1 MAHKAA
7 YQTKPLESWRKA
19 KELRVELYREIA
31 ESRYP
36 GSGKLLVSGGT
47 ESFIGLPA
55 GLGSYVFFG
64 GEPYAASLAA
74 SDQRFALE
82 CQEAVEARN
91 LARDACAYMRNYLGS
106 LFLDRYLFGGPFPRP
121 DLLLQ
126 THICDTHAKW
136 YQLVGEIEGI
146 PYFAVDFVPLRWD
159 ETDEGKA
166 QKMDYLA
173 SQLLDAIEWMEKVTG
188 RPYQEDR
195 LVEAIENECRST
207 SLWAECCV
215 LNQAIPATM
224 DEKSMY
230 SLYIIAVLMRHRRQA
245 VEFYRELRDEIR
257 DRVDNQIAAVA
268 TERCRIL
275 HDSQPP
281 WHALHIFRYLER
293 YGAVAV
299 GSNYD
304 FGLSGG
310 WYFRE
315 GEPLRPAVPPMDE
328 GVPLR
333 TREDAVRV
341 MARWWLEHNLVVRGL
356 RFSGPGK
363 NALMVQMVKE
373 WRCGGAMIHLN
384 RGCEG
389 AAMGQME
396 VRLALVQAGIPVM
409 TYEGNMA
416 DPGEFDEARTL
427 ARIDSF
433 MESMGLR
440 LLA

>member
-1 MAHKAA
+1 MASKAL
-7 YQTKPLESWRKA
+7 YKTKPLESWRKA
-19 KELRVELYREIA
+19 KELRLDFYREIA
-31 ESRYP
+31 ESRSP
-36 GSGKLLVSGGT
+36 GAAKLLISGGT
-47 ESFIGLPA
+47 ESFIALPA
-55 GLGSYVFFG
+55 GLGDYVFFG

-74 SDQRFALE
+74 SDPKFALE
-82 CQEAVEARN
+82 CQEAVEAKHM
-91 LARDACAYMRNYLGS
+91 ARDACAYMRNYLGS
-106 LFLDRYLFGGPFPRP
+106 LLLDRYLFGGPFPRA

-136 YQLVGEIEGI
+136 YQIVRELEGI
-146 PYFAVDFVPLRWD
+146 PYFAVDFVPLRWE
-159 ETDEGKA
+159 ETEEGKR
-166 QKMDYLA
+166 QKIDYL
-173 SQLLDAIEWMEKVTG
+173 STQLLDAIEWMEQSTG
-188 RPYQEDR
+188 RAYQDD
-195 LVEAIENECRST
+195 LLIEAVENECLST
-207 SLWAECCV
+207 ALWAECCM
-215 LNQAIPATM
+215 LNQATPATM

-230 SLYIIAVLMRHRRQA
+230 SLYIIAVLMRHRRES
-245 VEFYRELRDEIR
+245 VEFYRMLLDELK
-257 DRVDNQIAAVA
+257 DRVADQIAAVP

-310 WYFRE
+310 WYFKE
-315 GEPLRPAVPPMDE
+315 GELLRPATPPMVR
-328 GVPLR
+328 GVAFR
-333 TREDAVRV
+333 TREDAVRA
-341 MARWWLEHNLVVRGL
+341 MAGWWLGHNLVVRGL

-363 NALMVQMVKE
+363 NALMVQMARE
-373 WRCGGAMIHLN
+373 WHCDGAMIHLN

-396 VRLALVQAGIPVM
+396 ARLALAQAGFPVM

-427 ARIDSF
+427 ARIDTF

-440 LLA
+440 ML